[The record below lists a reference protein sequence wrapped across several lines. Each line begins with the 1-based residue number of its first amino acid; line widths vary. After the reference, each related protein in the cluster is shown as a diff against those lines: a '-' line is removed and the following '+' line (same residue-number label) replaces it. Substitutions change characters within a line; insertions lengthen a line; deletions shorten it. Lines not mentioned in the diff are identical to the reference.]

1 MNEFSKFKDWA
12 ACIIA
17 VIIFYGNIMFLAE
30 KCFANKEHIMWHVG
44 FLATDFILL
53 PGLSKVSDRN
63 HYVWA
68 TKASYYNPL
77 YVKGY
82 FRKFSQKSYFWSELK
97 GLYYCQL
104 IMAAIMI
111 VIWGYIICFKEIPP
125 VFYSNTGIITI
136 GIMSWILFV
145 VWLGFHVYYRWCYNE
160 AFRYTQN
167 EEEIWQPY
175 SYIAKYHGW
184 SKYQPFRNKY
194 YIRYKRM
201 RENLKMSCPVNEYQ
215 YVGSYEMGNH
225 EDESDIY
232 IKHMRNEIRIFQLIH
247 VQEYTEDTMKQLND
261 IFSDFWKTYIGNNS
275 RAGNASILFL
285 LCVEEYSKEL
295 KKRLLSV
302 CSVDQKKGR
311 NRVAAVIT
319 YYGKPSLTI
328 LDSYG
333 MVRGKKKYRE
343 LRAEMLALLGMS
355 EKNNHKSYGDKEEYG
370 KLKEIS
376 EEDLNAILDD
386 IEDESW
392 DL

>member
-1 MNEFSKFKDWA
+1 MNEFSKFIDWVV
-12 ACIIA
+12 CIIA
-17 VIIFYGNIMFLAE
+17 VIIFYGNIMLLAE
-30 KCFANKEHIMWHVG
+30 KCFANKEYIMWHVG
-44 FLATDFILL
+44 FLAADLILL

-63 HYVWA
+63 YYVWA
-68 TKASYYNPL
+68 AKASYYNPL
-77 YVKGY
+77 YVKGC
-82 FRKFSQKSYFWSELK
+82 FRKFSKKSYFWSELK

-104 IMAAIMI
+104 LMTAIML

-136 GIMSWILFV
+136 GIMSWILFA

-160 AFRYTQN
+160 AFRYTRN
-167 EEEIWQPY
+167 EEGIWQPY
-175 SYIAKYHGW
+175 SYIAKRHGW
-184 SKYQPFRNKY
+184 GAYRPFDNYY

-201 RENLKMSCPVNEYQ
+201 QENLRMSCPANGYQ
-215 YVGSYEMGNH
+215 YVDSYGVGNQ
-225 EDESDIY
+225 EDESDFY
-232 IKHMRNEIRIFQLIH
+232 VKYMRNEIRIFQLIH
-247 VQEYTEDTMKQLND
+247 VQEYTEDTMKQLNE
-261 IFSDFWKTYIGNNS
+261 IFSDFWKTYIGDND
-275 RAGNASILFL
+275 RAENASILFL

-295 KKRLLSV
+295 EKRLLSV

-311 NRVAAVIT
+311 NRVAAVMT

-343 LRAEMLALLGMS
+343 LRTELLTLLGMS

-370 KLKEIS
+370 EIKETT

-386 IEDESW
+386 MEDGW
-392 DL
+392 